1 MTILIHPILRFL
13 LDMMQ
18 VDSDMIFIPEVPGQR
33 VGGVNAPMLAA
44 GTAKADTETGKSSFD
59 IVLHGDID
67 DVINAVQELRHPGLL
82 LKEVPDR
89 LIPARLAPELLNPA

>member
-1 MTILIHPILRFL
+1 
-13 LDMMQ
+13 
-18 VDSDMIFIPEVPGQR
+18 MIFISKVPGQR

-44 GTAKADTETGKSSFD
+44 GTAEADTEAGKFSFD

-82 LKEVPDR
+82 FEEVLDR
-89 LIPARLAPELLNPA
+89 LVPASLGS